1 MRGRLIEVDAL
12 RGVAIILMVAYHIIF
27 DINYFGVIPV
37 DLYSLPLV
45 LFQRVTGSLFL
56 LIVGVSLTLSES
68 RNAEG
73 YAHHVWKAAKLGAVA
88 LAITAATWVFP
99 HEGFITFGIIH
110 LIALSTLIAPFFF
123 RFGRG
128 NAVLGLLV
136 VALGLMMVGV
146 QTDSHYLFWLGL
158 TYPGY
163 TALDYYPLL
172 PWFGVIL
179 VGMSAGYA
187 LFPAGKPRF
196 SAPWKDSKAMQS
208 LALMGRHS
216 LTIYVAHQPVIV
228 GGIFLLRAIGL

>member
-1 MRGRLIEVDAL
+1 MRLTEVDAL
-12 RGVAIILMVAYHIIF
+12 RGVAITMMVAYHIIF
-27 DINYFGVIPV
+27 DINYFGIAPV

-56 LIVGVSLTLSES
+56 LLVGVSLTLSES
-68 RNAEG
+68 RNKEG
-73 YAHHVWKAAKLGAVA
+73 YMRHLRRGLWFGAVA
-88 LAITAATWVFP
+88 LCITAATWVFP

-123 RFGRG
+123 RFGRL
-128 NAVLGLLV
+128 NAVIGLL
-136 VALGLMMVGV
+136 AIAIGMMMVGV

-179 VGMSAGYA
+179 MGMAAGGIA
-187 LFPAGKPRF
+187 FPSGKPAL
-196 SAPWKDSKAMQS
+196 SAPWKDTIVAKGLAFLGRNS
-208 LALMGRHS
+208 LA
-216 LTIYVAHQPVIV
+216 IYLAHQPLIV
-228 GGIFLLRAIGL
+228 GAVFALKALGAI